1 MRDNYEGKFPES
13 EYSIYMDKISGTN
26 EIAPGTPFNDFSA
39 NDIEGKIVKSD
50 VTADEVRDY
59 LKGLYE

>member
-1 MRDNYEGKFPES
+1 
-13 EYSIYMDKISGTN
+13 MDKISGTN